1 MKIAICDDEIC
12 YQQQLA
18 KYLNDYIQANPEKE
32 LEYQLFSDP
41 KMLLDT
47 AISTSGFD
55 IYLLDVL
62 MPDMNGIELG
72 LKLRE
77 KNLNGKIIYLTSS
90 AEYAIDSYKVKAY
103 QYLLKPAKKEEL
115 FSILDEM
122 FFAKSSLRKNV
133 LIIKTKENSV
143 KINISD
149 ILYVE
154 LGKRKLLY
162 HMNNEQIIESMTIR
176 TSFQEA
182 VQTLLRNPSFILC
195 GASMVA
201 NLKHITMV
209 GQEDLLFLDTYKI
222 YLSKKLCR
230 EVRSAWCDYWFNEEE
245 YL

>member
-1 MKIAICDDEIC
+1 MKIAICDDEIY

-18 KYLNDYIQANPEKE
+18 QYMNDYIQANPEKK
-32 LEYQLFSDP
+32 LEYHLFSDA
-41 KMLLDT
+41 KMLLDS
-47 AISTSGFD
+47 AVSSNGFD

-72 LKLRE
+72 SMLRE
-77 KNLNGKIIYLTSS
+77 KKLNGKIIYLSS
-90 AEYAIDSYKVKAY
+90 TTEYAIDSYKVKAY
-103 QYLLKPAKKEEL
+103 QYLLKPIKKEEL
-115 FSILDEM
+115 FSFLDEL
-122 FFAKSSLRKNV
+122 FSAKSSFRKNV

-149 ILYVE
+149 VLYVE

-162 HMNNEQIIESMTIR
+162 HINNGQIIESMTIR

-182 VQTLLRNPSFILC
+182 VQNLLRDPGFILC

-201 NLKHITMV
+201 NMKHITMV
-209 GQEDLLFLDTYKI
+209 GQEDLLFLDTYKV

-245 YL
+245 LL